1 MYMILKQQEGL
12 GNRHQMK
19 YRRNK
24 GDCLMDPIELVGKMV
39 SKNCNGDWEHSY
51 GIKIETLDNPGWS
64 VEIDLADTNLELRY
78 FEVVKI
84 QRSES
89 NWIVCQIEDDIF
101 KGGWPRKSNRNTG
114 HIQ

>member
-1 MYMILKQQEGL
+1 
-12 GNRHQMK
+12 
-19 YRRNK
+19 
-24 GDCLMDPIELVGKMV
+24 MDLLSWLERWYL
-39 SKNCNGDWEHSY
+39 KNCNGDWEHSY

-101 KGGWPRKSNRNTG
+101 KGRGGPENLTEILDIFSKWAEAT
-114 HIQ
+114 